1 MRILIIV
8 LLVPL
13 VSLVGIEILEKH
25 TTAAA
30 SYALLSLLLLA
41 QALMSKPAWVMW
53 KRSNIFSFTPN
64 AKGWDVFFVI
74 TSLQH

>member
-25 TTAAA
+25 TNAAA
-30 SYALLSLLLLA
+30 SYALLSLILLA
-41 QALMSKPAWVMW
+41 QALMSKPA
-53 KRSNIFSFTPN
+53 
-64 AKGWDVFFVI
+64 
-74 TSLQH
+74 